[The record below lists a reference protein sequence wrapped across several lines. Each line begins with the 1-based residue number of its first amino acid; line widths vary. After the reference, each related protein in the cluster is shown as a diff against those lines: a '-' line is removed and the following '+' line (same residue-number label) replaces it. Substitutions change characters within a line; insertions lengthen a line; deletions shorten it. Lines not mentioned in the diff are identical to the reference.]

1 MDGVAPDRRNL
12 RLAVPDP
19 HPALR
24 ATFARGEKERARR
37 NLAARREQLH
47 SAVPNPHPAL
57 RATFSRGEKEKSGE
71 CEEMDHG

>member
-12 RLAVPDP
+12 RL
-19 HPALR
+19 
-24 ATFARGEKERARR
+24 
-37 NLAARREQLH
+37 
-47 SAVPNPHPAL
+47 AVPNPHPAL